1 MKLRSSAVHSAVTL
15 RPGLFFRRRLSE
27 NLAHT
32 PTAFRRDPEDPSA
45 VALKEPWEEKVRW
58 VCEAEQ
64 VNAPQRLPRANAV
77 CVQADPRGVSV
88 RPPAHLEAAVGHREV
103 WGRSEAGAAGLSGPQ
118 TAAGTDA
125 VQTHAYN
132 NTDADTDAVSV
143 WLNCFHVEAESVS
156 LVSPS
161 GSRSAFLCGSNPT
174 RSSSCL
180 QTAG

>member
-1 MKLRSSAVHSAVTL
+1 MTWPQQSCEASIFSCAFCRDAPTWC
-15 RPGLFFRRRLSE
+15 LFFRRRLSE

-64 VNAPQRLPRANAV
+64 VNASQRLPRANAV

-118 TAAGTDA
+118 TAAGTD
-125 VQTHAYN
+125 TCTERY
-132 NTDADTDAVSV
+132 S
-143 WLNCFHVEAESVS
+143 CRYR
-156 LVSPS
+156 
-161 GSRSAFLCGSNPT
+161 RSFSHG
-174 RSSSCL
+174 
-180 QTAG
+180 